1 MARAKKQKSSKIDER
16 KVELAKAIAE
26 QSEKITKQYI
36 NIGSYFVKAFRWFSN
51 WFDRLL
57 FNQRFSKEI
66 ALLLAVLLYV
76 SVNSVDSLT
85 SVTSSASYSKE
96 FKNIPLTVE
105 VNDSV
110 YEVTGLPSTV
120 DVVLT
125 GDMSDI
131 SLATAEKQT
140 IVAKLTGLTEG
151 THLVDLQALGLS
163 GSTKAILSPSQV
175 TVTISKKISMEFNV
189 GYQYINTNKM
199 DKIYSLGT
207 PKFEKDTVIIRASQ
221 ETINKISVVNA
232 LIDVSNVTGDIVVE
246 APLVAYD
253 QNGNRMNVD
262 IVPEKIK
269 ATVAVTTPSKVVPIV
284 VIPNGEIPNDKAIS
298 SIALS
303 HSSVTISAPQ
313 SVLNTIDK
321 IEIQLPVYDL
331 KNDTNVVTMPIN
343 LPSGVRKKDPSVVS
357 ITVTVGEKV
366 EQEFKDIQ
374 INYRNLGNWK
384 ATILEGESPTAIVK
398 VVGTKEML
406 ADFDP
411 TTIEA
416 YIDFAELAADSNGLV
431 ELPLHINGENNFM
444 TYTSDRL
451 YVKVSVF
458 K

>member
-313 SVLNTIDK
+313 RVLNTIDK

-451 YVKVSVF
+451 YVKVSVS

>member
-357 ITVTVGEKV
+357 ITVTVSEKI

-451 YVKVSVF
+451 YVKVSVS

>member
-451 YVKVSVF
+451 YVKVSVS

>member
-1 MARAKKQKSSKIDER
+1 MAKQKKQKSSKIDER

-76 SVNSVDSLT
+76 SVNSVDSLQN
-85 SVTSSASYSKE
+85 VTSSGSYSKE
-96 FKNIPLTVE
+96 FQNIPLTVD

-131 SLATAEKQT
+131 SLATADKQT
-140 IVAKLTGLTEG
+140 IVANLTGLTEG
-151 THLVDLQALGLS
+151 THVVDLQALGLS
-163 GSTKAILSPSQV
+163 GNTKAILVPSQV

-207 PKFEKDTVIIRASQ
+207 PQFEKDSVIIRASQ

-232 LIDVSNVTGDIVVE
+232 LIDVSNVTGDIIVE

-253 QNGNRMNVD
+253 QDGNRMNVD
-262 IVPEKIK
+262 IVPETIK
-269 ATVAVTTPSKVVPIV
+269 VTVDVTTPSKIVPIV
-284 VIPNGEIPNDKAIS
+284 VIPNGEVPNDKAIS
-298 SIALS
+298 SISLS

-313 SVLNTIDK
+313 NVLDTIDK

-331 KNDTNVVTMPIN
+331 KNDTNIVTMPIN
-343 LPSGVRKKDPSVVS
+343 LPSGARKKDPSVVS
-357 ITVTVGEKV
+357 ITVTIGDKV
-366 EQEFKDIQ
+366 EQEFTDIQ

-384 ATILEGESPTAIVK
+384 ATILEGESPTATIK
-398 VVGTKEML
+398 VIGTKEML

-416 YIDFAELAADSNGLV
+416 YIDFSEVASESNGLV
-431 ELPLHINGENNFM
+431 ELPLHINGVNNYV

-451 YVKVSVF
+451 YVKISVS

>member
-1 MARAKKQKSSKIDER
+1 MAKQKKQKSSKIDER

-36 NIGSYFVKAFRWFSN
+36 NIGSYFIKAFRWFSN

-85 SVTSSASYSKE
+85 NVASSASYSKE

-110 YEVTGLPSTV
+110 YEVTGLPETV

-131 SLATAEKQT
+131 SLATADKQT

-151 THLVDLQALGLS
+151 THVVDLQALGLS
-163 GSTKAILSPSQV
+163 GNTKAILSPSQV

-199 DKIYSLGT
+199 DKIYSLST
-207 PKFEKDTVIIRASQ
+207 PQFEKDTVIIRASQ

-253 QNGNRMNVD
+253 QDGNRMNVD
-262 IVPEKIK
+262 IVPEKLK
-269 ATVAVTTPSKVVPIV
+269 ATVTVTTPSKVVPIV
-284 VIPNGEIPNDKAIS
+284 VIPNGEIPNNKAIS

-313 SVLNTIDK
+313 SVLDTIDK

-331 KNDTNVVTMPIN
+331 KNDTNIVTMPIN

-357 ITVTVGEKV
+357 ITVTVGEKI
-366 EQEFKDIQ
+366 EQEFTDIQ

-384 ATILEGESPTAIVK
+384 ATILEGESPTATVK
-398 VVGTKEML
+398 VIGTKEML

-431 ELPLHINGENNFM
+431 ELPLHINGENNYM
-444 TYTSDRL
+444 TYSSDRL
-451 YVKVSVF
+451 YVKVSVS

>member
-1 MARAKKQKSSKIDER
+1 MAKQKKQKSSKIDER

-26 QSEKITKQYI
+26 QSEKITKSYI
-36 NIGSYFVKAFRWFSN
+36 NIGSYFIKAFRWFSN

-85 SVTSSASYSKE
+85 SVTSTASYSKE
-96 FKNIPLTVE
+96 FQNIPLTVE

-131 SLATAEKQT
+131 SLATADKQT
-140 IVAKLTGLTEG
+140 IVADLTGLTEG
-151 THLVDLQALGLS
+151 THVVELQALGLS
-163 GSTKAILSPSQV
+163 GNTKAILAPSQV

-207 PKFEKDTVIIRASQ
+207 PEFEKDTVIIRASS
-221 ETINKISVVNA
+221 ETINKISVINA

-253 QNGNRMNVD
+253 QEGNRMNVD
-262 IVPEKIK
+262 IVPETLK
-269 ATVAVTTPSKVVPIV
+269 VSVDVTTPSKVVPIV
-284 VIPNGEIPNDKAIS
+284 VIPNGEVPNNKAIS
-298 SIALS
+298 SISLS

-313 SVLNTIDK
+313 SVLDTIDQ

-331 KNDTNVVTMPIN
+331 KNDTNIVTMPIN

-357 ITVTVGEKV
+357 MTVTLGEKI
-366 EQEFKDIQ
+366 EQEFTDIQ

-384 ATILEGESPTAIVK
+384 ATILEGESPTAIIK
-398 VVGTKEML
+398 VIGTKEML

-411 TTIEA
+411 NTIEA
-416 YIDFAELAADSNGLV
+416 YIDFSELATDANGLV
-431 ELPLHINGENNFM
+431 ELPLHIIGENGFV
-444 TYTSDRL
+444 TYTSERL
-451 YVKVSVF
+451 FVKVTVS